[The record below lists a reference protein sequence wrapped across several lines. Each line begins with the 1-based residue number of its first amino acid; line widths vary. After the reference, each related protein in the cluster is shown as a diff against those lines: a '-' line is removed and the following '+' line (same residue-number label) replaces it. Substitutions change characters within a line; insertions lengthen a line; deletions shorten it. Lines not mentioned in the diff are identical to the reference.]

1 MSATLS
7 ILRSGPMT
15 TVQDAGRPGLLHA
28 GVSGSGPM
36 DPPLFAIANALVGN
50 PDDAAG
56 LEFAGMGGEFSVS
69 APVRVAVT
77 GDAAARISG
86 EPIAAWESHDLL
98 PGQIL
103 RVGALQRGV
112 WGYLAISGGIAS
124 PLVLGS
130 RATHLR
136 TGIGGHEGRTL
147 KVGDVLPLGD
157 AIAAPCLRLAQPF
170 ARADGP
176 IRVVPGPQ
184 DDAFDQGAWDL
195 LAGDGYTVSPTRDRM
210 AQAIEGPKI
219 AAVRGHDIVSDGTP
233 LGSLQVPGSG
243 RPMVLM
249 AERQTTGGYPK
260 IGTVASVDLPRL
272 GQIPT
277 GQPVR
282 FVKISRDDAEELLIA
297 ARKAL
302 RSLLADLRPKAGLVC
317 ESGFLLGIN
326 LIDGVAAVAESE

>member
-1 MSATLS
+1 MSTTFS
-7 ILRSGPMT
+7 VLRSGPMT

-50 PDDAAG
+50 ADAAAG

-77 GDAAARISG
+77 GDADVRIAG
-86 EPIAAWESHDLL
+86 EPVAAWESHDLL
-98 PGQIL
+98 SGQTL

-112 WGYLAISGGIAS
+112 WGYLAVSGGIAT
-124 PLVLGS
+124 PPVLGS

-147 KVGDVLPLGD
+147 KAGDTLPLGETV
-157 AIAAPCLRLAQPF
+157 AAPCLRMAEPF
-170 ARADGP
+170 VREEGP

-184 DDAFDQGAWDL
+184 DDYFDESAWDL

-210 AQAIEGPKI
+210 AQALEGPKI

-260 IGTVASVDLPRL
+260 IGAVASVDLPRL
-272 GQIPT
+272 GQIST

-282 FVKISRDDAEELLIA
+282 FVRISREDAENLLID
-297 ARKAL
+297 ARRAL
-302 RSLLADLRPKAGLVC
+302 RSRLADLMPKAGLVC
-317 ESGFLLGIN
+317 DSGFLLDVN
-326 LIDGVAAVAESE
+326 LIDGVAAVAENE

>member
-1 MSATLS
+1 MSATFS
-7 ILRSGPMT
+7 VLRSGPMT

-36 DPPLFAIANALVGN
+36 DPPLFAIANALVCN
-50 PDDAAG
+50 PEDAAG
-56 LEFAGMGGEFSVS
+56 LEFAGMGGEFAVS
-69 APVRVAVT
+69 APARIAVA
-77 GDAAARISG
+77 GDADVRIAG
-86 EPIAAWESHDLL
+86 EPVAAWESHDLL
-98 PGQIL
+98 PGQTL
-103 RVGALQRGV
+103 RVGALKRGV
-112 WGYLAISGGIAS
+112 WGYVAVSGGIAT
-124 PLVLGS
+124 PPVLGS

-136 TGIGGHEGRTL
+136 TGIGGHEGRVL
-147 KVGDVLPLGD
+147 KAGDALPLGETAD
-157 AIAAPCLRLAQPF
+157 APCLRLAEPF
-170 ARADGP
+170 LRADGP

-184 DDAFDQGAWDL
+184 DDYFDQSAWDL
-195 LAGDGYTVSPTRDRM
+195 LGGDGYTVSPTRDRM

-243 RPMVLM
+243 RPMILM

-282 FVKISRDDAEELLIA
+282 FVRISREDAEELLIG
-297 ARKAL
+297 ARTAL

-317 ESGFLLGIN
+317 DSGFLLGVN